1 MSGAH
6 SDNHPS
12 LPPIRCPALPVL
24 IPASF
29 PPITGWIR
37 VCQYEKNIKFLEKFV
52 LASPGKRETSR
63 QSQKPEFWGF
73 AQLSS
78 CRFAFKHVQYW
89 SPSSLSSHAFC
100 PYTHTDILIHSGCT
114 DVFLALFLGLCC
126 VPPTLQHAFSFPKY
140 RLYSSSHVAYGL
152 GMGINKP
159 VF

>member
-1 MSGAH
+1 MIII
-6 SDNHPS
+6 HPCPLYIAQHCQSSFQLPFCSSPLHRLNSS
-12 LPPIRCPALPVL
+12 L
-24 IPASF
+24 
-29 PPITGWIR
+29 
-37 VCQYEKNIKFLEKFV
+37 CQYEKNIKFLEKFI
-52 LASPGKRETSR
+52 LASLGKRETSR

-73 AQLSS
+73 AQLRS
-78 CRFAFKHVQYW
+78 CRFAFKHLQYW
-89 SPSSLSSHAFC
+89 SPSSLSSHTFC

-126 VPPTLQHAFSFPKY
+126 VPPTLQLAFSFPKY